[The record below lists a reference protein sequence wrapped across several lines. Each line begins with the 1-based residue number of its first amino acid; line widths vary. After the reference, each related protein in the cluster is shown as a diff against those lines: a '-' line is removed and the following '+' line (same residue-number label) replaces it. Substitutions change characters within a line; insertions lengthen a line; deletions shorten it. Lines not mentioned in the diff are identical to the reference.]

1 MREDEIIA
9 RVADVVLQR
18 LEPGNLDSLKQDF
31 SVLTQHESHQD
42 DASCFLCQGR
52 GECHRR
58 RPVTVRRILEAGA
71 CRVAARYPAGPVEDE
86 MAPCIDHTLLRPEAT
101 YAQITR
107 LCREAAE
114 YHFASVCVNPVHVA
128 PAQALL
134 SGTGV
139 AVCTVV
145 GFPLGATTTD
155 VKVFETQ
162 QAVRSGAREIDMVLH
177 VGALKSRDF
186 AAVENDVR
194 SVAAACGE
202 EALLKVI
209 IEAALLS
216 DEEKVQACAIAKLAA
231 ADFVKTST
239 GFGPGGATIADVEL
253 MRRTVGEDLGV
264 KAAGGIRDRETAE
277 RMIRAGADRV
287 GASASVK
294 IMRERDAKRG

>member
-1 MREDEIIA
+1 MRDDEI
-9 RVADVVLQR
+9 VSKVTDLVLQR
-18 LEPGNLDSLKQDF
+18 LQPEKMEALQRDF
-31 SVLTQHESHQD
+31 RVLTHHEAQED

-52 GECHRR
+52 GECTRR
-58 RPVTVRRILEAGA
+58 RPVTVRRILAAGA
-71 CRVAARYPAGPVEDE
+71 CRVAARYPVGPVEDE
-86 MAPCIDHTLLRPEAT
+86 LAPCIDHTLLRPEAT
-101 YAQITR
+101 DADVAR

-114 YHFASVCVNPVHVA
+114 YRFASVCVNPVHVA
-128 PAQALL
+128 PAWSLL

-145 GFPLGATTTD
+145 GFPLGASTTE
-155 VKVFETQ
+155 VKVFEAR
-162 QAVRSGAREIDMVLH
+162 QAVQHGAREIDMVIH
-177 VGALKSRDF
+177 VGALKSRSF

-194 SVAAACGE
+194 RVAEACGE
-202 EALLKVI
+202 AALLKVI

-216 DEEKVQACAIAKLAA
+216 DEEKVQACALAKLGG

-253 MRRTVGEDLGV
+253 MRRTVGDDLGV

-277 RMIRAGADRV
+277 RMIRAGADRI

-294 IMRERDAKRG
+294 IMRERDDPRG